1 MNFKEEFI
9 GKYYYESLL
18 DKNRN
23 KLDDDPEGWNHK
35 HFVEILDDH
44 RIRTNFWKYTEHI
57 SWYKKEDMIFRIQ
70 QGWTYDKERSDEK
83 VFPVKWLT
91 DDMRVEIGDDY
102 LILFASESFNKSAG
116 FVGVQLY
123 RFDLLFRK
131 VKEK

>member
-1 MNFKEEFI
+1 
-9 GKYYYESLL
+9 
-18 DKNRN
+18 
-23 KLDDDPEGWNHK
+23 
-35 HFVEILDDH
+35 
-44 RIRTNFWKYTEHI
+44 
-57 SWYKKEDMIFRIQ
+57 MIFRIQ

-102 LILFASESFNKSAG
+102 LILFASESFNNSAG